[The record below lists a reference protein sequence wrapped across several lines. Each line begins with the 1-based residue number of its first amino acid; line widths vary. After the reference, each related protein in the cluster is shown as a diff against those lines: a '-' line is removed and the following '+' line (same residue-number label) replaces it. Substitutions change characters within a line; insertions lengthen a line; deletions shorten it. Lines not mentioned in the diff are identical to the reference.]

1 MVAEE
6 RKKRPSTMIDIIKT
20 ESQEK
25 FDYRYRDLIREI
37 LEVVQAAIPETAND
51 RQWTSVRTLLNSKL
65 YGFEKEFL
73 EKYIK

>member
-1 MVAEE
+1 MVEE
-6 RKKRPSTMIDIIKT
+6 RKKRPSTLIDSIKT
-20 ESQEK
+20 DNQER

-37 LEVVQAAIPETAND
+37 LEVVQAAIPETTND

-73 EKYIK
+73 EKYVK